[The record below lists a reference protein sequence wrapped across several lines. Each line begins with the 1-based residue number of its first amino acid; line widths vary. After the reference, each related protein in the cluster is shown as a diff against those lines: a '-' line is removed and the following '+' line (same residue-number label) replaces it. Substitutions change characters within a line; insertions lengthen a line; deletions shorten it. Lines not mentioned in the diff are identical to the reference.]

1 MCKIKKTRTRP
12 SQVERLVKT
21 IQDKTASYG
30 CLLIPRSLDGRMQGK
45 LLKKPKYESG
55 HLRPFSDVC

>member
-45 LLKKPKYESG
+45 LLKILKY
-55 HLRPFSDVC
+55 